1 MNAFASLRA
10 VNVSKTYGWRSV
22 LNNVSIEA
30 HSGQCLCIAG
40 PNGSGKSTFLKIL
53 CGLLRYDSGS
63 VESVINN
70 DVISDVRRPFHIG
83 MVAPYLQVYD
93 EFTPAELIQL
103 QQRMHGEHSDR
114 DHVLQTLARVGLA
127 DRADETVRT
136 LSSGLRQR
144 VILALAIHRK
154 PAFLMLDE
162 PTNTLDAEG
171 RQIVEREV
179 QLHQQRNGVVVIAT
193 NDDWEK
199 QLCTHFI
206 EFGSSASS
214 VSV

>member
-1 MNAFASLRA
+1 MNASVSLKA
-10 VNVSKTYGWRSV
+10 VSISKCYGWRSV
-22 LNNVSIEA
+22 LNKVNIEA

-40 PNGSGKSTFLKIL
+40 PNGSGKSTLLKIL
-53 CGLLRYDSGS
+53 CGLLRHDSGS
-63 VESVINN
+63 VESTINN
-70 DVISDVRRPFHIG
+70 DIISDAHRPFHVG

-93 EFTPAELIQL
+93 EFTPRELIEL
-103 QQRMHGEHSDR
+103 QRRMHGEHPDVE
-114 DHVLQTLARVGLA
+114 DMMQTLVRVGLA
-127 DRADETVRT
+127 DRADDAVRT

-144 VILALAIHRK
+144 VVLALAVHRK

-171 RQIVEREV
+171 RRIVEAEV
-179 QLHQQRNGVVVIAT
+179 KKHQQRNGVVVIAT

-206 EFGSSASS
+206 ELGVSSSSAL
-214 VSV
+214 V